1 MRDILFRGKSID
13 SGKWLYGY
21 PLIDMAEC
29 SLKAKGKCVCP
40 HDGSSAEIL
49 FWNDA
54 FHKYDSESVIPD
66 TIGQYTGLTDKN
78 GVKIFEGDFV
88 HHDYDWPGKLHEV
101 IFEQRNGNAY
111 FGWVCFGR
119 AGPAQDTLPFT
130 GRYLRRLEVIGNIH
144 DNPKLQDGEDDRED
158 NL

>member
-1 MRDILFRGKSID
+1 MRDILFRGKRED
-13 SGKWLYGY
+13 NGEWLYGY

-54 FHKYDSESVIPD
+54 FHEYNSESVIPD

-78 GVKIFEGDFV
+78 GVKIFEGDVV
-88 HHDYDWPGKLHEV
+88 HVHDTTLQCTKPYHEFDGYVKFSLGMFRILDKKGIGKFCWSDYDVL
-101 IFEQRNGNAY
+101 
-111 FGWVCFGR
+111 
-119 AGPAQDTLPFT
+119 
-130 GRYLRRLEVIGNIH
+130 VIGNIH
-144 DNPKLQDGEDDRED
+144 DNPELLDGEDKV
-158 NL
+158 

>member
-49 FWNDA
+49 FWDDA
-54 FHKYDSESVIPD
+54 FHEYDSESVIPD
-66 TIGQYTGLTDKN
+66 TIGQYTNLTDKN
-78 GVKIFEGDFV
+78 GVKIFEGDILKGLRYY
-88 HHDYDWPGKLHEV
+88 DYGEWGEDKPCKFIVAWEAAKAR
-101 IFEQRNGNAY
+101 FS
-111 FGWVCFGR
+111 
-119 AGPAQDTLPFT
+119 PFHLFDGYT
-130 GRYLRRLEVIGNIH
+130 YELKTFEVIGNIH
-144 DNPKLQDGEDDRED
+144 DNPELLEEKN